1 MKRIGAVI
9 MLIAVLCGTGVG
21 QFKEVPQPMPMEVLG
36 LQEVDEARKSD
47 KSAFLG
53 VVLSLVLPG
62 AGEWYADNLSTGKY
76 FMGADGVL
84 WLSYAGISLRG
95 SWIRNDTRLF
105 ASQHAGVVMNGK
117 EEQFEVDLGN
127 FQSTDDY
134 NQAKLRN
141 REFDLLYQQPE
152 YQWNWDA
159 EKNRLAY
166 RNLRIRSDEYFQ
178 NAKFIV
184 GALVVNRIIS
194 AFSAWRSVKRYNR
207 SLETTDSWN
216 IGAQIDG
223 GLAAQAGLTIR
234 LSKSF

>member
-1 MKRIGAVI
+1 MRRTIAMV
-9 MLIAVLCGTGVG
+9 MLIVFLCGTGMG
-21 QFKEVPQPMPMEVLG
+21 QFKEVPQSMPAEVLG
-36 LQEVDEARKSD
+36 LQEAAGAGKSD
-47 KSAFLG
+47 KSVLLG

-105 ASQHAGVVMNGK
+105 ATQHAGVVMSGK

-159 EKNRLAY
+159 EKHRLAY
-166 RNLRIRSDEYFQ
+166 RSLRIRSDEYFQ
-178 NAKFIV
+178 NAKFVI

-194 AFSAWRSVKRYNR
+194 AFSAWRSVNRYNR
-207 SLETTDSWN
+207 SLETTESWN
-216 IGAQIDG
+216 IGARIDG
-223 GLAAQAGLTIR
+223 GLSGQPGLTIR
-234 LSKSF
+234 LSKPF